1 MDITNVYVP
10 DQRTPIRVPNTL
22 THEEIRSL
30 VVQQGHTACENAD
43 IVTRANGDIVFQRV
57 TGGAKAA

>member
-1 MDITNVYVP
+1 MDVINVYVP
-10 DQRTPIRVPNTL
+10 DQRTPIRVPATL
-22 THEEIRSL
+22 SHEEIRTV

-43 IVTRANGDIVFQRV
+43 ITTRANGDVVFNRV